1 MLAKVPSRLAF
12 VFGFILIPFVLKNS
26 VVFIHGSFIVNGC
39 RFRRRRPDDG
49 VPLSVCGNRSD
60 FSTCILAIVCDG
72 TGVVMADE
80 WKGMYDGGYGSFVV
94 EGDAVFCTR
103 R

>member
-1 MLAKVPSRLAF
+1 MEVLLLMAAGF
-12 VFGFILIPFVLKNS
+12 VVG
-26 VVFIHGSFIVNGC
+26 G
-39 RFRRRRPDDG
+39 RTT

-80 WKGMYDGGYGSFVV
+80 WKGMYDGCYGSFVV
-94 EGDAVFCTR
+94 EGDVVFCTR